1 MAEYPRVHTAPGLR
15 EEAERCFRLA
25 SKASDKRLREELVAY
40 GKELIERAEKIEAT
54 VKASASSG
62 RNRPG

>member
-25 SKASDKRLREELVAY
+25 AKASDRRLRAELIAY
-40 GKELIERAEKIEAT
+40 GKELIERAEKIEAAE
-54 VKASASSG
+54 KAVAPLA
-62 RNRPG
+62 REPPD